1 MQQLIT
7 GELQQLIPEL
17 PQQVPVES
25 KAKQFEPI
33 SQKQSVDESL
43 LEQQILR
50 SHFRI
55 AIPVNKVNPINGQ
68 AGRLK
73 DLDKQS
79 ILTDKNDDNITSNGQ
94 RNDSSQR

>member
-73 DLDKQS
+73 ETIDTHRQE
-79 ILTDKNDDNITSNGQ
+79 
-94 RNDSSQR
+94 RR